1 MRSLF
6 RAIILVI
13 LLITNSIVLAGSRA
27 LSAEETVDSLYA
39 ALKTANTELIRTI
52 LDPEV
57 LIFESGGV
65 EASLE
70 EYESHHMGADMVFMA
85 NMNREIISR
94 KVIEQGDICVVATQ
108 ATLSG
113 SYHDKPI
120 DSKSTE
126 TLVLQ
131 RKEQGWRITHIHWS
145 SRQE

>member
-1 MRSLF
+1 MNTLSR
-6 RAIILVI
+6 IILLNTLV
-13 LLITNSIVLAGSRA
+13 LLSNLAIADSRA

-39 ALKTANTELIRTI
+39 ALKTANTELVRTI

-70 EYESHHMGADMVFMA
+70 EYESHHMGADMAFMA
-85 NMNREIISR
+85 NMDREIISR
-94 KVIEQGDICVVATQ
+94 KIIEQGGMCVVATQ
-108 ATLSG
+108 AKVSG

-126 TLVLQ
+126 TLILQ